1 MNEEIEE
8 ACAML
13 VECIDMRKKWL
24 FQVLGCVSGLVRV
37 ETVGAVYRMLS
48 KLKSPL
54 SHTRKAKD
62 GYGRWRGLEG
72 RLSA

>member
-24 FQVLGCVSGLVRV
+24 FQVSPHPP
-37 ETVGAVYRMLS
+37 GA
-48 KLKSPL
+48 
-54 SHTRKAKD
+54 TRALLQPHI
-62 GYGRWRGLEG
+62 W
-72 RLSA
+72 